1 MAEILKP
8 EVLAMDKQIEKY
20 GELILNYVTENYTKV
35 FREASGIMHYKY
47 IVPGS
52 VYESLWDWDSWTTN
66 IALREVA
73 SSDDIGEYEKGCV
86 LNFLDYVDEHGRIPI
101 LIAPTFASPGYN
113 EKMDMNV
120 HKPCLAQHALFVCE
134 QNSDFSWLKEK
145 FPLLER
151 FVSFYYNHCRHESG
165 LFFWLNDVAI
175 GIDNDPCVFYRPE
188 KSSATIYL
196 NTLMYKEVLSLA
208 EIARQLGFTQKADEY
223 QQKADELK
231 QIIRNNLWDER
242 NGFFYSA
249 DLNLRPINNKEN
261 MHQGCPRNYSF
272 LLQKIDVWS
281 GFMAMWANIATP
293 EQAERMVRENYLN
306 EKTFYANY
314 GVRSLSKAEKMYRV
328 VQSGNPSCWTG
339 PIWGIA
345 NYMTFIGL
353 LNYGY
358 KKEAK
363 ELAEKTIILFGR
375 DIEKHGKMHEYY
387 HPDTGEGVHNLGF
400 QSWNLLAVNMYN
412 YLRNN

>member
-1 MAEILKP
+1 
-8 EVLAMDKQIEKY
+8 MDNQIEKY
-20 GELILNYVTENYTKV
+20 GELILNYVKENYKKV
-35 FREASGIMHYKY
+35 FREADGIMNYKY

-73 SSDDIGEYEKGCV
+73 SSEDIGEYEKGCI
-86 LNFLDYVDEHGRIPI
+86 LNFLDRVDELGRIPI
-101 LIAPTFASPGYN
+101 LITPKFASPGYN
-113 EKMDMNV
+113 ANVNMNV

-134 QNSDFSWLKEK
+134 QNGDYEWLRDKFS
-145 FPLLER
+145 LLER
-151 FVSFYYNHCRHESG
+151 FVGFYYTYCRHESG

-196 NTLMYKEVLSLA
+196 NCLMYKEVEATA
-208 EIARQLGFTQKADEY
+208 EIARGLGLTEKFALYNEKAN
-223 QQKADELK
+223 ELK
-231 QIIRNNLWDER
+231 RIIGENLWDER

-249 DLNLRPINNKEN
+249 DLNLRPIDLTDG
-261 MHQGCPRNYSF
+261 MHQGCPRNYTF

-281 GFMAMWANIATP
+281 GFMAMWANIATA

-306 EKTFYANY
+306 EKTFYAPY

-328 VQSGNPSCWTG
+328 IKSGNPSCWTG

-345 NYMTFIGL
+345 SYMTFVGL

-358 KKEAK
+358 EKEAQ
-363 ELAEKTIILFGR
+363 ELAEKTIILFGQ
-375 DIEKHGKMHEYY
+375 DIEKYGKMHEYY
-387 HPDTGEGVHNLGF
+387 DPDTGEGVHNLGF

-412 YLRNN
+412 YLRKKQS

>member
-1 MAEILKP
+1 MSDLH
-8 EVLAMDKQIEKY
+8 KQIKKY
-20 GELILNYVTENYTKV
+20 GELIVKYVQENYKKV
-35 FREASGIMHYKY
+35 FREPAGIMNYKY

-52 VYESLWDWDSWTTN
+52 IYESLWDWDSWTTN

-73 SSDDIGEYEKGCV
+73 PSEDICEYEKGCI
-86 LNFLDYVDEHGRIPI
+86 LNFLDNVDEKGRIPI
-101 LIAPTFASPGYN
+101 LITPQGMSPIYN
-113 EKMDMNV
+113 ENINMNV

-134 QNSDFSWLKEK
+134 QNGEFEWLREK
-145 FPLLER
+145 FSLLER
-151 FVSFYYNHCRHESG
+151 FIDFYYTYCCHESG

-188 KSSATIYL
+188 KSSAAIYL
-196 NTLMYKEVLSLA
+196 NCLMYKEVLAVSELA
-208 EIARQLGFTQKADEY
+208 KHLGLEKKSVEYAEKA
-223 QQKADELK
+223 KELK
-231 QIIRNNLWDER
+231 LCIGENLWDER

-249 DLNLRPINNKEN
+249 DLNLRPIVKDEK
-261 MHQGCPRNYSF
+261 MHKGCPRNYSF

-293 EQAERMVRENYLN
+293 EQAERMVKENYLN
-306 EKTFYANY
+306 ERTFYSAG

-328 VQSGNPSCWTG
+328 VKSGNPSCWTG

-353 LNYGY
+353 INYGY

-363 ELAEKTIILFGR
+363 ELAEKTVLMLGK
-375 DIEKHGKMHEYY
+375 DIERYGKMHEYY
-387 HPDTGEGVHNLGF
+387 DPDTCEGVHNLGF
-400 QSWNLLAVNMYN
+400 QSWNLLAVNMYKF
-412 YLRNN
+412 LLQK

>member
-1 MAEILKP
+1 
-8 EVLAMDKQIEKY
+8 MDKQIKKY
-20 GELILNYVTENYTKV
+20 GELIVEYVKENYKKV
-35 FREASGIMHYKY
+35 FREAAGIMPYKY

-73 SSDDIGEYEKGCV
+73 TSEDIGEYEKGCV
-86 LNFLDYVDEHGRIPI
+86 LNFLDRVDEKGRIPI
-101 LIAPTFASPGYN
+101 LITPQGANPVYN
-113 EKMDMNV
+113 QNVDMNV
-120 HKPCLAQHALFVCE
+120 HKPCLAQHALFVGE
-134 QNSDFSWLKEK
+134 KNGDFEWLREK
-145 FPLLER
+145 FSRLER
-151 FVSFYYNHCRHESG
+151 FIDFYYTYCRHESG

-196 NTLMYKEVLSLA
+196 NCLMYKEVESVSKIA
-208 EIARQLGFTQKADEY
+208 EHLGIAEKAAKY
-223 QQKADELK
+223 AKMADELK
-231 QIIRNNLWDER
+231 SCIGENLWDER

-249 DLNLRPINNKEN
+249 DLNLRPITDEK
-261 MHQGCPRNYSF
+261 MHKGCPRNYSF

-293 EQAERMVRENYLN
+293 EQAERMVKENYLN
-306 EKTFYANY
+306 EKTFYSAG

-328 VQSGNPSCWTG
+328 IVSGNPSCWTG

-345 NYMTFIGL
+345 NYMTFVGL

-358 KKEAK
+358 EKEAK
-363 ELAEKTIILFGR
+363 ELAEKTVLMFGR
-375 DIEKHGKMHEYY
+375 DIEKYGKMHEYY
-387 HPDTGEGVHNLGF
+387 DPDTCEGVHNLGF
-400 QSWNLLAVNMYN
+400 QSWNLLAINMYR
-412 YLRNN
+412 YLQQL

>member
-1 MAEILKP
+1 
-8 EVLAMDKQIEKY
+8 MDKQIEKY
-20 GELILNYVTENYTKV
+20 GELILDYVKENYRKV
-35 FREASGIMHYKY
+35 FREADGIMNYKY

-73 SSDDIGEYEKGCV
+73 SSEDIGEYEKGCV
-86 LNFLDYVDEHGRIPI
+86 LNFLDHVDELGRIPI
-101 LIAPTFASPGYN
+101 LVTPKFASPGYN
-113 EKMDMNV
+113 QKVNMNV
-120 HKPCLAQHALFVCE
+120 HKPCLVQHALFVCE
-134 QNSDFSWLKEK
+134 QNGDYEWLREK
-145 FPLLER
+145 FSLLER
-151 FVSFYYNHCRHESG
+151 FVGFYYEYCRHESG

-196 NTLMYKEVLSLA
+196 NCLMYKEVEALAKIAHSLGLTEKFA
-208 EIARQLGFTQKADEY
+208 IYNE
-223 QQKADELK
+223 KADELK
-231 QIIRNNLWDER
+231 HIIGENLWDER

-249 DLNLRPINNKEN
+249 DLNLRPIDLEDG
-261 MHQGCPRNYSF
+261 MHKGCPRNYTF

-306 EKTFYANY
+306 EKTFYAPY

-328 VQSGNPSCWTG
+328 IVSGNPSCWTG

-345 NYMTFIGL
+345 NYMTFVGL
-353 LNYGY
+353 FNYGY
-358 KKEAK
+358 EKEAQ

-375 DIEKHGKMHEYY
+375 DIEKYGKMHEYY
-387 HPDTGEGVHNLGF
+387 DPDTGEGVHNLGF

-412 YLRNN
+412 YLRKK

>member
-1 MAEILKP
+1 
-8 EVLAMDKQIEKY
+8 MDEQIKKY
-20 GELILNYVTENYTKV
+20 GEFIVEYVKENYKKV
-35 FREASGIMHYKY
+35 FREAAGIMPYKY

-73 SSDDIGEYEKGCV
+73 TSEDIGEYEKGCV
-86 LNFLDYVDEHGRIPI
+86 LNFLERVDEKGRIPI
-101 LIAPTFASPGYN
+101 LITPQGANPVYN
-113 EKMDMNV
+113 QNVDMNV
-120 HKPCLAQHALFVCE
+120 HKPCLAQHALFVGE
-134 QNSDFSWLKEK
+134 KNGDFEWLREK
-145 FPLLER
+145 FSRLER
-151 FVSFYYNHCRHESG
+151 FIDFYYTYCRHESG

-196 NTLMYKEVLSLA
+196 NCLMNKEVESVSKIA
-208 EIARQLGFTQKADEY
+208 EHLGLEEKAAKYAEM
-223 QQKADELK
+223 AGELK
-231 QIIRNNLWDER
+231 SCIRENLWDER

-249 DLNLRPINNKEN
+249 DLNLRPITDEK
-261 MHQGCPRNYSF
+261 MHKGCPRNYSF

-293 EQAERMVRENYLN
+293 KQAERMVKENYLN
-306 EKTFYANY
+306 EKTFYSAG

-328 VQSGNPSCWTG
+328 IVSGNPSCWTG

-345 NYMTFIGL
+345 NYMTFVGL

-358 KKEAK
+358 EKEAK
-363 ELAEKTIILFGR
+363 ELAEKTVLMFGR
-375 DIEKHGKMHEYY
+375 DIEKYGKMHEYY
-387 HPDTGEGVHNLGF
+387 DPDTCEGVHNIGF
-400 QSWNLLAVNMYN
+400 QSWNLLAINMYR
-412 YLRNN
+412 YLQQL